1 MCEWRL
7 VSGYHLRLDGSSLNI
22 ATNISAHYRLYT
34 AVNRL
39 HCALDG
45 VDLLGLFVSIR
56 LTLHPY

>member
-1 MCEWRL
+1 MATREWVPPPTRRQLAQHRNQHQCAL
-7 VSGYHLRLDGSSLNI
+7 VD
-22 ATNISAHYRLYT
+22 YT